1 MRLRTPLSDL
11 DFIDNLFDTLNARLD
26 GIDRRLEKLE
36 AGQADLR
43 TNQMNLIDLTAR
55 QEGYHQTRS
64 VPKLDRG
71 IFSVKSGLRGG
82 PSVRLGSSFEVKWH
96 P

>member
-1 MRLRTPLSDL
+1 MCLRIPLSDL

-43 TNQMNLIDLTAR
+43 TNQMNLIDAPQGKKDIISR
-55 QEGYHQTRS
+55 
-64 VPKLDRG
+64 
-71 IFSVKSGLRGG
+71 
-82 PSVRLGSSFEVKWH
+82 
-96 P
+96 

>member
-1 MRLRTPLSDL
+1 MRLRIPLSDL

-43 TNQMNLIDLTAR
+43 TNQMNLIDALQGKKVITKPVAQSLRAR
-55 QEGYHQTRS
+55 IFPTR
-64 VPKLDRG
+64 
-71 IFSVKSGLRGG
+71 
-82 PSVRLGSSFEVKWH
+82 
-96 P
+96 